1 MSIASYSELLTQLA
15 RMVTFEGENP
25 GDASPGV
32 LSTLIGLAEN
42 RIYRDVRTSYN
53 MTAFGV
59 SDTVTSN
66 AYAIP
71 AALKSVSSINF
82 GKFPLEPVAPEF
94 IQQELQFNPT
104 GDCKYF
110 ANQANKLIFA
120 PAVADGTQLQGYY
133 YAKLPAINE
142 TTLPTNALFN
152 AANDLFLFAVMVEA
166 APMYGFQDQLDLWNA
181 RYMGVVQALNDE
193 QQMTAYGAGRIKRR
207 ASTTLMG

>member
-1 MSIASYSELLTQLA
+1 VSISSYSELMTQLG

-25 GDASPGV
+25 GDASVGV
-32 LSTLIGLAEN
+32 LSTLLGIAEN

-53 MTAFGV
+53 MVAFGV

-66 AYAIP
+66 AYTLPASLKAID
-71 AALKSVSSINF
+71 SINF
-82 GKFPLEPVAPEF
+82 GKLPLEPVAPEF
-94 IQQELQFNPT
+94 VQQQLQLNPT

-120 PAVADGTQLQGYY
+120 PTVADGTQLHGYY
-133 YAKLPAINE
+133 YAKLPALDA

-181 RYMGVVQALNDE
+181 RYQGVVQQLNDE
-193 QQMTAYGAGRIKRR
+193 QAMTAYAAGRIKRR
-207 ASTTLMG
+207 PSTTLMG

>member
-32 LSTLIGLAEN
+32 ISTLIGIAEN

-59 SDTVTSN
+59 SDTVTGN
-66 AYAIP
+66 AYTLP
-71 AALKSVSSINF
+71 AALKAVSSINF
-82 GKFPLEPVAPEF
+82 GKLPLDPVAPEF

-133 YAKLPAINE
+133 YAKLPALSDS
-142 TTLPTNALFN
+142 TLASNALFN

-181 RYMGVVQALNDE
+181 RYLGVVQALNEE
-193 QQMTAYGAGRIKRR
+193 QQMTAYAAGRIKRR